1 MDITRA
7 GVIGMLDSGIGGFS
21 ILRHVRALL
30 PKEHLIYLAD
40 QAQVPYGPRPVAEIR
55 RFSYEI
61 TRFLQARRA
70 KIVVVA
76 CNTAS
81 AAALNVLRDSF
92 PGLPFVG
99 MEPAVKPGAG
109 QSRKGRIG
117 VLATEATFGSRRYAN
132 LMARYAQGVMAFENP
147 CDGVVEQIEAGQVD
161 GPETER
167 ILGQAL
173 EPMMAAGV
181 DTLVLGCTHY
191 PFVRSLI
198 RRLVGPDVEIVD
210 PAPAVAQQ
218 VRRVLR
224 EQNLLSL
231 RPGPGTM
238 KAYTTA
244 DPGQLALNIR
254 QLLGNSFAGEIE
266 LAPAFWLGD
275 GTLSAE

>member
-1 MDITRA
+1 
-7 GVIGMLDSGIGGFS
+7 
-21 ILRHVRALL
+21 
-30 PKEHLIYLAD
+30 LIYLAD

-55 RFSYEI
+55 RFSSEI
-61 TRFLQARRA
+61 TRFLQARKA
-70 KIVVVA
+70 KIIVVA

-81 AAALNVLRDSF
+81 AAALNFLRDSF

-132 LMARYAQGVMAFENP
+132 LMARYAQGVMAIEEP
-147 CDGVVEQIEAGQVD
+147 CVGLVEQIEAGQVD
-161 GPETER
+161 GQETER
-167 ILGQAL
+167 ILRQAL
-173 EPMMAAGV
+173 EPMMEAGV

-191 PFVRSLI
+191 PFVRPLI

-210 PAPAVAQQ
+210 PAPAVARQ

-224 EQNLLSL
+224 DQNLLSSPSGL
-231 RPGPGTM
+231 GMM

-254 QLLGNSFAGEIE
+254 QLLGDSFAGKIE
-266 LAPAFWLGD
+266 LSPATWLGD
-275 GTLSAE
+275 GTLSAD